1 MIRPGD
7 KPWMNGAIR
16 QAIRKRDRLLKA
28 YTKFKSSSTWE
39 KYRINRNVVVKLIR
53 KAKLD
58 YQQKT
63 NELLSNPE
71 TSAKKWWNVAK
82 SFYGSKVSS
91 AIPPLYE
98 HNNYVFDS
106 KDKADLFND
115 FFLSQTYQLRMQFY
129 QNYLPI

>member
-1 MIRPGD
+1 MEPFVELY
-7 KPWMNGAIR
+7 
-16 QAIRKRDRLLKA
+16 KRDRLLKP
-28 YTKFKSSSTWE
+28 YTKFKSSSKWE
-39 KYRINRNVVVKLIR
+39 KYRINRNLVVKLIR

-82 SFYGSKVSS
+82 SFYGSKISS

-98 HNNYVFDS
+98 DNNYVFDS
-106 KDKADLFND
+106 KDKADLF
-115 FFLSQTYQLRMQFY
+115 
-129 QNYLPI
+129 IV